1 MSVPSWRP
9 VRSWL
14 APAVVFIA
22 AVSVL
27 VASAGLIASAR
38 PRATLIPT
46 GSSTV
51 AAPHVSGPVT
61 GGQHGFPLASSAV
74 DLRSHGYAEQE
85 FLFSGTAHSFTST
98 QPLTSDGRWTV
109 QPAATAAY
117 TSRMLVRAPIDP
129 RRFNGTVV
137 VEWLNVSGQ
146 RDIDVDWNYGYQE
159 LLNGYAY
166 VGVTAQVVGATALTA
181 FDPIRYAT
189 INIPSDDFSYDIFSQ
204 AGAALRASGADGP
217 LRGLRVNRLI
227 ADGESQSAGR
237 MTTYVDAVAPLAKVY
252 DGYLIHSNGATG
264 APLSAT
270 LRAPTPTTLRTDL
283 ARPVL
288 NFETETDVL
297 NHVPA
302 RQNDDR
308 FHRLWEAAGTAHV
321 DADALVLFGFQAHR
335 QAPTAADPSCTKPF
349 NTATEKYLM
358 DTAFADLRAWVTFGH
373 EPPVAPRMQINATG
387 TDVARDA
394 HGNGIGGIRL
404 PQLEAPIATL
414 TGTGNRPAD
423 TNPIS
428 IFCVLFGTTTPFDQ
442 ATLAALYPN
451 HAAYVRAFTAATL
464 RLARA
469 GFMLPA
475 DEQDALFTAQQ
486 APVPA

>member
-1 MSVPSWRP
+1 
-9 VRSWL
+9 L
-14 APAVVFIA
+14 LA
-22 AVSVL
+22 AVSAL
-27 VASAGLIASAR
+27 AASSGPATANPGSAPDRAEPNVA
-38 PRATLIPT
+38 
-46 GSSTV
+46 V
-51 AAPHVSGPVT
+51 PHVSRPVT
-61 GGQHGFPLASSAV
+61 GGKRGFPLATSAV

-109 QPAATAAY
+109 EPAASAEF

-129 RRFNGTVV
+129 HRFNGTVV

-159 LLNGYAY
+159 LLDGYAY
-166 VGVTAQVVGATALTA
+166 VGVTAQVVGANALKA
-181 FDPIRYAT
+181 FDADRYAT
-189 INIPSDDFSYDIFSQ
+189 INIPADDFSYDIFSQ
-204 AGAALRASGADGP
+204 AGAAVRAGGADGP
-217 LRGLRVNRLI
+217 LRGLRVNRVI

-237 MTTYVDAVAPLAKVY
+237 MTTYVDAIAPQANVY

-264 APLSAT
+264 SPLNAT

-321 DADALVLFGFQAHR
+321 DADALVFFGYQAHR
-335 QAPTAADPSCTKPF
+335 QTPTAADPSCTKPF
-349 NTATEKYLM
+349 NTAPEKYLM
-358 DTAFADLRAWVTFGH
+358 DTAFADLRLWVNIGH
-373 EPPVAPRMQINATG
+373 EPPVAPRMEINAAG

-394 HGNGIGGIRL
+394 HGNGLGGIRL
-404 PQLEAPIATL
+404 PQLEAPTATL

-428 IFCVLFGTTTPFDQ
+428 IFCVLFGTTTPFDA
-442 ATLAALYPN
+442 ATLAGLYPD
-451 HAAYVRAFTAATL
+451 HGAYVRAFTAATL
-464 RLARA
+464 RLARD
-469 GFMLPA
+469 GFLLPE
-475 DEQDALFTAQQ
+475 DIQDALFTAQQ